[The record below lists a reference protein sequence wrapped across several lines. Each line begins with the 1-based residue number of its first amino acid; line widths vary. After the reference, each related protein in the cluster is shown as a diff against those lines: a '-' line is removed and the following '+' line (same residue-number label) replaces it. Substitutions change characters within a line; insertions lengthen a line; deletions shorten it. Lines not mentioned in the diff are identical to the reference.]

1 MKPESLYKWI
11 FPEKRTHVDM
21 KLILAREKG
30 QAKLRV
36 AVSSVVLI
44 YLVVSSYPID
54 FSAGFPFWFS
64 FLITY
69 VALSVILVWHIAKK
83 DYSPEARRLL
93 GNLADMFAIS
103 YTMVASG
110 ENGISL
116 FVLYLWVILGNGFR
130 YGIPALIVSSILG
143 VIGFSVVVGL
153 SKDWQTH
160 TSLVIGVYF
169 SLIILPLYTGHLLR
183 LLNSAL
189 DRANEAS
196 AAKSQFLARMSHEL
210 RTPLNGILGS
220 ADLLRES
227 QRLMPEERSLLDVI
241 DDSVNV
247 SLAQINNVLDFSKL
261 ESGKL
266 KLEHNEMDLHA
277 ILNCTVSMVRS
288 AATKKDLRLLV
299 RVSPDV
305 PYRLIGDGHHLRAIL
320 LNLLTNAV
328 RFTEGGSVWLDVRL
342 VDKHDATTTLRF
354 EVRDTGVGIEQSKL
368 TNIFDSFTQEDNSTT
383 RQYGGTGLGTTIA
396 KQLVEIMGGRIGVD
410 SIKGQGSLFWFDIEF
425 EYKEPG
431 KEMQQR
437 QADGRVVLLSTDE
450 NLVASMQDMLP
461 NRLMTTKTADEAIYI
476 LARASRL
483 GTPVH
488 AMLIDQELAIDSH
501 GNHCYTELCKKSN
514 AANMPLILLADHP
527 PSADNLRAWGYSAV
541 LAKVP
546 APEPELVQSVLHA
559 SPNNLDHNADPSLVT
574 VPPWYWDDRKT
585 ERPRILVADDNHTN
599 LMITSRILGQA
610 GYVVDTVDTGN
621 KALDKLYAGRY
632 RLAILDM
639 HMPGLDGTT
648 VLRQYRMMR
657 PRSPLP
663 AIILTANASLEAQQ
677 ACADVGADSYLA
689 KPVKS
694 KHLLDEVKHL
704 LDQHQVEVIPIKPKL
719 ADVNDKQLEKDVIID
734 ISVLAE
740 LDRIYHN
747 PNELS
752 QLIKEYTREGKD
764 ILLNIEAACKNHN
777 HANFC
782 DTVHALKSNAANVGA
797 IALMAV
803 CSDVGAIGIVEFSQY
818 RNSYLEELREAFS
831 VSLTALADIIKT
843 VPDDLGKSS
852 G

>member
-1 MKPESLYKWI
+1 MKLEPLYEWI

-36 AVSSVVLI
+36 VVSSVVLI
-44 YLVVSSYPID
+44 FLVVSSHPIN
-54 FSAGFPFWFS
+54 FSAGLPSWLS
-64 FLITY
+64 FAATY
-69 VALSVILVWHIAKK
+69 VALSVILFWHISKT
-83 DYSPEARRLL
+83 DYSPEVRRLL
-93 GNLADMFAIS
+93 GNIADMFAIS

-130 YGIPALIVSSILG
+130 YGIRALIVSSILG

-160 TSLVIGVYF
+160 TSLVVGVYF
-169 SLIILPLYTGHLLR
+169 SLVVLPLYTGYLLR

-227 QRLMPEERSLLDVI
+227 QRLMPEERALLDVI
-241 DDSVNV
+241 DDSVSV
-247 SLAQINNVLDFSKL
+247 SLVQINNVLDFSKL

-266 KLEHNEMDLHA
+266 VLEHNELDLHA
-277 ILNCTVSMVRS
+277 VLNGTVSMVRP
-288 AATKKDLRLLV
+288 AATKKDLRLFV
-299 RVSPDV
+299 RIAPDA

-328 RFTEGGSVWLDVRL
+328 RFTEQGSVWLDIRL
-342 VDKHDATTTLRF
+342 MGKHETTTTLRF

-368 TNIFDSFTQEDNSTT
+368 ANIFDSFTQEDTSTT
-383 RQYGGTGLGTTIA
+383 RRYGGTGLGTAIA

-425 EYKEPG
+425 EYKEPD
-431 KEMQQR
+431 KEGQQR
-437 QADGRVVLLSTDE
+437 HTDGRVVLLTTDE
-450 NLVASMQDMLP
+450 DLITAMQDMLP

-514 AANMPLILLADHP
+514 AANMPLILLTDHP
-527 PSADNLRAWGYSAV
+527 PSDDNLRVWGYSAV
-541 LAKVP
+541 LAKTP
-546 APEPELVQSVLHA
+546 APELVQSILHA

-610 GYVVDTVDTGN
+610 GYEVDTVDTGN

-663 AIILTANASLEAQQ
+663 AIVLTANASLEAQQ

-704 LDQHQVEVIPIKPKL
+704 LDQHQVEVIPIRPQL
-719 ADVNDKQLEKDVIID
+719 TDVGNKQQEQDVIID

-752 QLIKEYTREGKD
+752 QLIKGYTTEGKD
-764 ILLNIEAACKNHN
+764 ILLTIETACKNHN

-797 IALMAV
+797 IKLMAV

-818 RNSYLEELREAFS
+818 RDSYLEELREAFS
-831 VSLTALADIIKT
+831 VSLKALAKIIKT
-843 VPDDLGKSS
+843 VPGDLGKSS